1 MKIGLEIHQR
11 LLTHKL
17 FCACPSELS
26 EDVEGDLVVRR
37 QLRPVVSELGEID
50 VATKYEFEKR
60 KQFEYIVFEKNNC
73 LVELDEEPP
82 HPMNKEALEIALEIA
97 MHLNAKVLDEIYVMR
112 KIVIDGSNTCGFQRT
127 CIIAL
132 DGYIDTS
139 RGKVCI
145 PTIAL
150 EEESAG
156 IVRSDSSS
164 VTYRLDRLGIPLI
177 EISTAPDIVDG
188 AHLLEV
194 AEKIGL
200 TMRATG
206 RVARGI
212 GSIRQDINVSVEGGA
227 RVEIKGAQE
236 LKLLPLLAEGEIKRQ
251 RALLEILAE
260 LRTRVNRPFSAERK
274 FVDLTDILKNTSSE
288 LIRQGI
294 SRGQR
299 VIGLKLE
306 HHRGLVG
313 KEIQPGKRYG
323 TELSEYAKTAGV
335 KGIIHSDEQM
345 EKYGLTPQE
354 IEGVRSALEMAEN
367 DAFVLVVAESERAKR
382 ALDKVCERASM
393 DYIPSET
400 RRANP
405 DGTTSFIRPMPG
417 SARLYPETDIPS
429 IRITKELLS
438 GVRKGESY
446 EDKKK
451 KFERM
456 LSPEMAERIVRSRN
470 MLLFEKLVEEFPGVE
485 PTIIAN
491 TIENVLV
498 SLRREGFVFE
508 NVQRTLEALFAYYSK
523 GMFVKS
529 AIPEILKL
537 VARGRSVEQAV
548 SEGGLRKITGKELE
562 SIVKENN
569 FDIKKIMARYR
580 LVVEAEEVQKIIK
593 ARCRE

>member
-50 VATKYEFEKR
+50 VATKHEFEKR

-206 RVARGI
+206 KVARGI

-393 DYIPSET
+393 NYIPSET

-417 SARLYPETDIPS
+417 SARLYPETDIPP
-429 IRITKELLS
+429 IRITKELL
-438 GVRKGESY
+438 
-446 EDKKK
+446 
-451 KFERM
+451 
-456 LSPEMAERIVRSRN
+456 
-470 MLLFEKLVEEFPGVE
+470 
-485 PTIIAN
+485 
-491 TIENVLV
+491 
-498 SLRREGFVFE
+498 
-508 NVQRTLEALFAYYSK
+508 
-523 GMFVKS
+523 
-529 AIPEILKL
+529 
-537 VARGRSVEQAV
+537 
-548 SEGGLRKITGKELE
+548 
-562 SIVKENN
+562 
-569 FDIKKIMARYR
+569 
-580 LVVEAEEVQKIIK
+580 
-593 ARCRE
+593 